1 MAGARSVRV
10 AAGHGGCGH
19 GGCGGRGC
27 GGRGCGGRGCGGC
40 RGCGHGGAEEVAE
53 VAVAAAVFGLQ
64 VFGSASR
71 DLNTCDR
78 LSQVSFADTSAIAR
92 RRPLSSSLA
101 WLPCR
106 PRASLGWSSVPAS
119 LPTWGQVARSHAA
132 ARLRL
137 QTCQQRDR
145 HPVTPGVPRGQQ
157 YPEYGRYTA
166 LSSGRFKNFGG
177 IRRAN

>member
-1 MAGARSVRV
+1 MLPDTEGAATEAAADEVV
-10 AAGHGGCGH
+10 ADEAVADEAAAAVEGAATEA
-19 GGCGGRGC
+19 
-27 GGRGCGGRGCGGC
+27 
-40 RGCGHGGAEEVAE
+40 AEEVAE

-101 WLPCR
+101 WLPLSAESFAR
-106 PRASLGWSSVPAS
+106 MASVPAS

>member
-1 MAGARSVRV
+1 MLPDTEGAATEAAADEVV
-10 AAGHGGCGH
+10 ADEAVADEAAAAVEGAATEA
-19 GGCGGRGC
+19 
-27 GGRGCGGRGCGGC
+27 
-40 RGCGHGGAEEVAE
+40 AEEVAE

-106 PRASLGWSSVPAS
+106 PRASLGWQACRRRCQPGVK
-119 LPTWGQVARSHAA
+119 SHAHMLRHACGFKPANNGIDTRSLQAYLGDSNIQNTA
-132 ARLRL
+132 AIRRSRRGGLRTL
-137 QTCQQRDR
+137 EGL
-145 HPVTPGVPRGQQ
+145 GVPINGHVKHQ
-157 YPEYGRYTA
+157 
-166 LSSGRFKNFGG
+166 
-177 IRRAN
+177 